1 MEENY
6 QYKTKLKNLVI
17 CVNSDNEDE
26 NSPSSCKSLKILSN
40 TDILSP
46 EDNIIILNEIINEV
60 NNIKA
65 ELEIIKQTNNNNRAT
80 NENYD
85 VVDTSIQKGTNRKCV
100 IL

>member
-26 NSPSSCKSLKILSN
+26 NSPSSCKSLRILN
-40 TDILSP
+40 TSDILSP
-46 EDNIIILNEIINEV
+46 ENNVIILNEIINEV

-65 ELEIIKQTNNNNRAT
+65 ELEIIKQTSIYVNT
-80 NENYD
+80 KEKYD
-85 VVDTSIQKGTNRKCV
+85 VVDTNVQKNINKKCV

>member
-26 NSPSSCKSLKILSN
+26 NSPSSCKSLRILNN

-65 ELEIIKQTNNNNRAT
+65 ELEIIKQTNIYVNT
-80 NENYD
+80 KEKYD
-85 VVDTSIQKGTNRKCV
+85 VVDTNVQKNINKKCV